1 MERVQI
7 TGGGNGVYTDTK
19 GRRLYTMGDY
29 SPAVGEWVWTNGTTI
44 YGHQSAG
51 NAPCCSI
58 NDACLPYTC
67 YGEMR
72 GENVRYADQ
81 LADLS
86 FNKGKIGAIIPARI
100 AAYAGDK
107 NHAYVGLRGD
117 YKGMKWFNVL
127 TGEYLGNFTP
137 DDACIDKK
145 GNLVTIEH
153 QDGVV
158 TYRDQIVENDIDLSY
173 AGPDIH
179 IPIEKASFDAEPED
193 EITISGLFDRPL
205 REIYKIVRR
214 DNVEEIDPFVLIRV
228 NGKVVKRID
237 KRSGFIGEGLL
248 EAEKSTIAI
257 INDVDASGDATGS
270 ERSNVPYSAKPPS
283 GINCIYLYMN
293 NIKVY
298 PDLNCSMNIS
308 FSVSAN
314 AYPFIS
320 TDSIDSSG
328 NGEYGEYSVTYEY
341 SDDAPQSPEAKK
353 YFDFLKNYWKENP
366 QCYTH
371 KVKIKLNG
379 FRMGRYKDW
388 ITVKINQSIQISVEC
403 GGIVKKNYTYV
414 SVFRRN
420 SYSLKGAAI
429 SGGDSRPS
437 DKNGSLLGKYNFN
450 YTESWTKGFLY
461 ERTYSHQ
468 GFKNFPMVLTTILGV
483 FMFPRPEIIDKSAW
497 AGEISIFGGT
507 IFSEEGKIIP
517 VQTNYNIGN
526 GFSIVLE
533 LRDKYYIGAVQSFK
547 LYYQGKFVI
556 NSLGTQLQYLASSWI
571 NIRATALS
579 NGRFL
584 ISCTNLSMPPL
595 IVEQGEAKVM
605 SNIAYSYIN
614 YTLANFKNKKRLK
627 SSLKNLLKT
636 L

>member
-7 TGGGNGVYTDTK
+7 TGGGNGIYTDTK

-29 SPAVGEWVWTNGTTI
+29 SPAVGAWVWTNGTTI

-51 NAPCCSI
+51 NALCCNI
-58 NDACLPYTC
+58 DDACLPYTC
-67 YGEMR
+67 WGEVG
-72 GENVRYADQ
+72 GENGGYADQ

-86 FNKGKIGAIIPARI
+86 SNKGKIDAIIPARI

-158 TYRDQIVENDIDLSY
+158 TYRDQIVENNIELFSASSDV
-173 AGPDIH
+173 H
-179 IPIEKASFDAEPED
+179 IPIEKESFDTEPES
-193 EITISGLFDRPL
+193 EITISQYDTPV

-308 FSVSAN
+308 FSVSAS

-320 TDSIDSSG
+320 TDSIDFSG
-328 NGEYGEYSVTYEY
+328 NGEYSITYEY
-341 SDDAPQSPEAKK
+341 SDDAPQSPEAKR
-353 YFDFLKNYWKENP
+353 YFDFLKNSWKENP

-371 KVKIKLNG
+371 KVKIKLIG
-379 FRMGRYKDW
+379 LRTGRYKDW
-388 ITVKINQSIQISVEC
+388 ITINIDKSIQISVEC
-403 GGIVKKNYTYV
+403 GGRIIKNYASASV
-414 SVFRRN
+414 SIRNRYLLIVSAVFDHN
-420 SYSLKGAAI
+420 VWTDGTI
-429 SGGDSRPS
+429 PS
-437 DKNGSLLGKYNFN
+437 KNGILLGKYNLH
-450 YTESWTKGFLY
+450 YIASWPDTFTY
-461 ERTYSHQ
+461 EITHSHQ
-468 GFKNFPMVLTTILGV
+468 GFKNFPMAIVTLGGI
-483 FMFPRPEIIDKSAW
+483 FTFPRAEHISKSAW
-497 AGEISIFGGT
+497 NGQSYIYKQT
-507 IFSEEGKIIP
+507 PFSEEEKIIP

-526 GFSIVLE
+526 GFSIALE
-533 LRDKYYIGAVQSFK
+533 LRDKYYIGSVQSFK
-547 LYYQGKFVI
+547 LYYHGKFVI
-556 NSLGTQLQYLASSWI
+556 NSFGTQLQYLASSWI

-579 NGRFL
+579 NDRFL

-595 IVEQGEAKVM
+595 IVEHGKAKVM

>member
-51 NAPCCSI
+51 NAPCCNI

-67 YGEMR
+67 CGEMR
-72 GENVRYADQ
+72 GENGRYADQ

-86 FNKGKIGAIIPARI
+86 SNKGKIDAIIPARI

-158 TYRDQIVENDIDLSY
+158 TYRDQIVSNDIDLRRT
-173 AGPDIH
+173 GGDLD
-179 IPIEKASFDAEPED
+179 IPIEKASFDTSKESS
-193 EITISGLFDRPL
+193 ITISQFYHPTC
-205 REIYKIVRR
+205 EVYKIDRK
-214 DNVEEIDPFVLIRV
+214 DNVGEIDPFVLIRV

-237 KRSGFIGEGLL
+237 KSSGFIREGLL
-248 EAEKSTIAI
+248 EVEKSTIAI
-257 INDVDASGDATGS
+257 TNDVDASGDATGS
-270 ERSNVPYSAKPPS
+270 ERRNVPYSAKPSS

-308 FSVSAN
+308 FSVSAS
-314 AYPFIS
+314 AYPFVS
-320 TDSIDSSG
+320 VNSIDVVRG
-328 NGEYGEYSVTYEY
+328 DGAYSITNEY
-341 SDDAPQSPEAKK
+341 SDTAPQSESTKK
-353 YFDFLKNYWKENP
+353 YADYIKNWWHENP
-366 QCYTH
+366 QCYIH
-371 KVKIKLNG
+371 KITVKLTD

-388 ITVKINQSIQISVEC
+388 ITVKIDESIQISVEC
-403 GGIVKKNYTYV
+403 GGIIKKNYTYV
-414 SVFRRN
+414 KVFRRN
-420 SYSLKGAAI
+420 SYLLLGTAI
-429 SGGDSRPS
+429 FSNRPP
-437 DKNGSLLGKYNFN
+437 DKTGSFLGKYNFN
-450 YTESWTKGFLY
+450 YISSWPDFFVY
-461 ERTYSHQ
+461 EVTDSHE
-468 GFKNFPMVLTTILGV
+468 GLKDLPMTMETLLGI
-483 FMFPRPEIIDKSAW
+483 FNASNAPLIKEW
-497 AGEISIFGGT
+497 ALQERVSIWGGT
-507 IFSEEGKIIP
+507 PFSEEKKIIP

-533 LRDKYYIGAVQSFK
+533 LMDKYRNGTVQSFK
-547 LYYQGKFVI
+547 LYYHGKFVI
-556 NSLGTQLQYLASSWI
+556 NSLGTQLQNLASSWI

-579 NGRFL
+579 NDRFL

-595 IVEQGEAKVM
+595 IVEHGEAKVM

>member
-7 TGGGNGVYTDTK
+7 TGGGNGIYTDTK

-51 NAPCCSI
+51 NAPCCNI

-67 YGEMR
+67 SGEMR
-72 GENVRYADQ
+72 GVNGCYADQ

-86 FNKGKIGAIIPARI
+86 FNRGKIDTIIPARI

-107 NHAYVGLRGD
+107 NHAYVGLLGD

-153 QDGVV
+153 QNGVV

-179 IPIEKASFDAEPED
+179 IPIEKASFDAELED
-193 EITISGLFDRPL
+193 EITIYGLFHRPL

-379 FRMGRYKDW
+379 LRMGRYKDW
-388 ITVKINQSIQISVEC
+388 ITVKINKSIQISVEC

-483 FMFPRPEIIDKSAW
+483 FMFPHPEIIDKSAW
-497 AGEISIFGGT
+497 EGEISIFGGT
-507 IFSEEGKIIP
+507 PFSEEKKVIP

-533 LRDKYYIGAVQSFK
+533 LMDKYRNGTVQSFK
-547 LYYQGKFVI
+547 LYYHGKFVI

-595 IVEQGEAKVM
+595 IVEHGEAKVM